1 MTGKVRFSYWSHSL
15 MIIRV
20 HSFFIVFLLAFFG
33 ALSCSS
39 VSAGDWAEKM
49 FKQKMHDFGTVSR
62 NAKTEHAFVIENC
75 FEEDVHIASVRS
87 SCGCTKPVISKSTL
101 KSWEK
106 GEIIAQFNTKTFLG
120 QKNASIT
127 VVIDRPYYAEVNL
140 LVSGKIRSD
149 IVVEPGEVNFGDV
162 DVGMSKEIDIK
173 ISYAG
178 RPDWA
183 IKDVRGDTDNLE
195 VRLSPATR
203 KGQML
208 SYVMNVRLKET
219 TPVGELQEEIT
230 VVTNDLKESTFSLP
244 VQARVIPPI
253 SITPKVVSV
262 GDVKL
267 GQQVQQKLLIRAKKP
282 FSIVG
287 IDCEDPRFAFT
298 IPQGDKSIQV
308 IPMTFTGGSIT
319 EENVRS
325 IKQAIRVRTSLGDDS
340 SVEATINGRMID

>member
-1 MTGKVRFSYWSHSL
+1 

-33 ALSCSS
+33 SSSCST

-49 FKQKMHDFGTVSR
+49 FKEKMHDFGTVSR

-106 GEIIAQFNTKTFLG
+106 GEIVAQFNTKSFLG
-120 QKNASIT
+120 HKNASIT
-127 VVIDRPYYAEVNL
+127 VVIDRPYYAEVTL

-162 DVGMSKEIDIK
+162 DVGVSKAIDLK

-178 RPDWA
+178 RSDWA
-183 IKDVRGDTDNLE
+183 VKDVRGDSDNLE
-195 VRLSPATR
+195 VRLSSATR
-203 KGQML
+203 KGQIV
-208 SYVMNVRLKET
+208 SYVMNIRLKET
-219 TPVGELQEEIT
+219 IPVGELQEEIT
-230 VVTNDLKESTFSLP
+230 VVTNDLTESTFSLP

-253 SITPKVVSV
+253 SITPKLVSV
-262 GDVKL
+262 GDVKS
-267 GQQVQQKLLIRAKKP
+267 GQQVQQKLLVRGKKP

-287 IDCEDPRFAFT
+287 IDCDDTRFTFT

-308 IPMTFTGGSIT
+308 IPMTFTSGSIT
-319 EENVRS
+319 EESSRS
-325 IKQAIRVRTSLGDDS
+325 IKQAIRVRTSLGDEV
-340 SVEATINGRMID
+340 SVEATVNGRLID